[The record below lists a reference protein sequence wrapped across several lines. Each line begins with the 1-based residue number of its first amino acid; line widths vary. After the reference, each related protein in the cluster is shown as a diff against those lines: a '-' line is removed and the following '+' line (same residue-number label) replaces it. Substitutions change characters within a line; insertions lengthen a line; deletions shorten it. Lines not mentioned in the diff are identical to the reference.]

1 MTKLEIFEPALC
13 CSTGVC
19 GPSVDDDL
27 LSITS
32 AVNAL
37 NTIEGYQAVRY
48 NLTGDPQAFVSNTHV
63 TALLKE
69 KEAGA
74 LPITLVNG
82 EVKKTGA
89 YPTLEE
95 ISDYMTVQFV
105 MATPSQNE
113 CCGGSS
119 DSDCCKGSE
128 REGDCGGESN
138 SGCC

>member
-19 GPSVDDDL
+19 GPSVDDEL
-27 LSITS
+27 MMITS
-32 AVNAL
+32 IVNTL
-37 NTIEGYQAVRY
+37 NTAEGYEAVRY
-48 NLTGDPQAFVSNTHV
+48 NLSGDPQAFVSNENV
-63 TALLKE
+63 TAILQE
-69 KEAGA
+69 KEAEA

-95 ISDYMTVQFV
+95 ISDYMEVQFV
-105 MATPSQNE
+105 MAGSSGEN
-113 CCGGSS
+113 CCGGSANTG
-119 DSDCCKGSE
+119 DCC
-128 REGDCGGESN
+128 GGSN